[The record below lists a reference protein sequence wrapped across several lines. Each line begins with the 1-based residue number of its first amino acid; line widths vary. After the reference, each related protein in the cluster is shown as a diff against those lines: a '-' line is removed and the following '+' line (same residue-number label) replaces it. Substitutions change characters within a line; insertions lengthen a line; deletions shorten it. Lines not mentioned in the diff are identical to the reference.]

1 MKNKRMGKYMK
12 KKSKVAV
19 VVEGVRTRAKTL
31 ALQQRLNS
39 GLGAVVVDESSFC
52 YLQLRSRR
60 LEKSSPPPSKQKQQ
74 QHRDREKTSCGE
86 GDNRN
91 QSQDKGSSSLKE
103 LENVASNEVGA
114 PEASSGDNIY
124 IADFEPRDRSTR
136 ESTPCS
142 FIRGGDTIGTPG
154 SITRL
159 TGSPPATNQ
168 GVQNGVQRI
177 MPTANEIEEFFATAE
192 KQQRRLFIE
201 KYNFD
206 IVNDLPLPGR
216 YGWVQVVP

>member
-1 MKNKRMGKYMK
+1 MK

-74 QHRDREKTSCGE
+74 QQKDREKTSCGE

-124 IADFEPRDRSTR
+124 IADFEPRDRFLFLISLLCFFNFQFLGANFLCLIRLLSLSLPPLSLDAFVFIFT
-136 ESTPCS
+136 ENFLILVKKNFLKKNSLLVS
-142 FIRGGDTIGTPG
+142 FWYLVLWLEAGNRY
-154 SITRL
+154 
-159 TGSPPATNQ
+159 
-168 GVQNGVQRI
+168 V
-177 MPTANEIEEFFATAE
+177 
-192 KQQRRLFIE
+192 LFC
-201 KYNFD
+201 
-206 IVNDLPLPGR
+206 IVLQTL
-216 YGWVQVVP
+216 

>member
-1 MKNKRMGKYMK
+1 MQRKINLFWGGGRGFDLKNKRMGKYMK

-114 PEASSGDNIY
+114 PEACSGDNIY
-124 IADFEPRDRSTR
+124 IADFEPRDRFLFLISLL
-136 ESTPCS
+136 C
-142 FIRGGDTIGTPG
+142 FFNFQFLGANFLCLIRPLSLLMLLFLFLPKTFLFL
-154 SITRL
+154 SI
-159 TGSPPATNQ
+159 
-168 GVQNGVQRI
+168 
-177 MPTANEIEEFFATAE
+177 FFS
-192 KQQRRLFIE
+192 
-201 KYNFD
+201 
-206 IVNDLPLPGR
+206 
-216 YGWVQVVP
+216 

>member
-1 MKNKRMGKYMK
+1 MGKYMK

-74 QHRDREKTSCGE
+74 QHKDRGKTSCGE

-124 IADFEPRDRSTR
+124 IADFEPRDRFLFLISLLCFFNFQFLGANFLCLIRPLSLSLSPLSLDAFVFIFTENFLILVNFFFLKKR
-136 ESTPCS
+136 EIVLFCS
-142 FIRGGDTIGTPG
+142 
-154 SITRL
+154 
-159 TGSPPATNQ
+159 
-168 GVQNGVQRI
+168 V
-177 MPTANEIEEFFATAE
+177 
-192 KQQRRLFIE
+192 LFCS
-201 KYNFD
+201 
-206 IVNDLPLPGR
+206 VL
-216 YGWVQVVP
+216 QTH

>member
-1 MKNKRMGKYMK
+1 MK
-12 KKSKVAV
+12 KKSQVAV

-39 GLGAVVVDESSFC
+39 SLGGVVVDESSFC

-74 QHRDREKTSCGE
+74 QHKDREKTSCGE
-86 GDNRN
+86 GDNRS

-103 LENVASNEVGA
+103 ELGNVASNEVGA
-114 PEASSGDNIY
+114 PEASSGDN

-142 FIRGGDTIGTPG
+142 FIRGYDAIGAPG
-154 SITRL
+154 SITRR
-159 TGSPPATNQ
+159 TGSPATNQ

-192 KQQRRLFIE
+192 EQQRRLFIE

>member
-1 MKNKRMGKYMK
+1 MQRKIYLFWGGGRGFYLKNKRMGKYMK

-39 GLGAVVVDESSFC
+39 GLGGVVVDESSFC

-60 LEKSSPPPSKQKQQ
+60 LEKSSTPPSKQKQQ

-124 IADFEPRDRSTR
+124 IADFEPRDRFLFLISLLCFFNFQFLGANFLCLIRPLSLDAFVFIFTENFLILVNFFFLKKR
-136 ESTPCS
+136 EIVLFCS
-142 FIRGGDTIGTPG
+142 
-154 SITRL
+154 
-159 TGSPPATNQ
+159 
-168 GVQNGVQRI
+168 V
-177 MPTANEIEEFFATAE
+177 
-192 KQQRRLFIE
+192 LFC
-201 KYNFD
+201 F
-206 IVNDLPLPGR
+206 VL
-216 YGWVQVVP
+216 QTH

>member
-1 MKNKRMGKYMK
+1 MGKYMK

-39 GLGAVVVDESSFC
+39 GLGGVVVDESSFC

-74 QHRDREKTSCGE
+74 QHKDREKASCGE

-124 IADFEPRDRSTR
+124 IADFEPRDRFLFLISLLCFFNFQFLGANFLCLIRPLSLSLSPLSLDAFVFIFTENFLILVNFFFLKKR
-136 ESTPCS
+136 EIVLFCS
-142 FIRGGDTIGTPG
+142 
-154 SITRL
+154 
-159 TGSPPATNQ
+159 
-168 GVQNGVQRI
+168 V
-177 MPTANEIEEFFATAE
+177 
-192 KQQRRLFIE
+192 LFCS
-201 KYNFD
+201 
-206 IVNDLPLPGR
+206 VL
-216 YGWVQVVP
+216 QTH